1 MYASNTFQTN
11 IKNTYTHAKL
21 QNREQN
27 PFKECKE
34 KLEEIQFSA

>member
-11 IKNTYTHAKL
+11 IKIIYMHAKGH
-21 QNREQN
+21 NTEQN
-27 PFKECKE
+27 PLKVCKE